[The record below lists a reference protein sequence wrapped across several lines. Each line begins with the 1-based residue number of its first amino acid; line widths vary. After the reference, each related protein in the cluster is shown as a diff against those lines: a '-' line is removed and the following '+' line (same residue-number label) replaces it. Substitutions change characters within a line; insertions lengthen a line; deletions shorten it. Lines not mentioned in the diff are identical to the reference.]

1 MQKQVLSATALALLI
16 GVSSFTLD
24 AAIAQNGSEAR
35 SNDREVKKTLD
46 DKHLTPIRPIRRV
59 GEDNWPDA
67 KNQPA
72 PVRETTGQSA
82 KTEEKKEEKKAE
94 SARKPDTKQTQNKD
108 LGNQAPPPDKPQD
121 TAKQNAPQP
130 KQDTAKQDAKQDSA
144 KPEQKQETAKQDAA
158 KPDSKPDAKPQDTA
172 ANADQDKTND
182 QKNDKGFA
190 SIRLGT
196 DKDGRVAVNDAQ
208 EKQIT
213 KAIRKQHVD
222 TFNVKVSVGSVAPAN
237 VKLVSVSSDVVDV
250 LPQFRGYSYFAT
262 REDIVI
268 VEPSSKK
275 VVALIPIKTTATAS
289 RPSEERTT
297 ARSTDTR
304 PAGRSK
310 TVVKERDVTVGT
322 AYPTEEEIIAAPVTR
337 APPGTAVTRS
347 YRTYRYEPY
356 YYDDDVVVN
365 ARRPH
370 RPRRAE
376 RTRRDRWPQR
386 AKRRLPNPRGN
397 SRRARRARSG
407 RNDRH
412 PHLPQLS
419 IFRAG

>member
-1 MQKQVLSATALALLI
+1 MSKQVLSATALALLI
-16 GVSSFTLD
+16 GASSFTFYT
-24 AAIAQNGSEAR
+24 AIAQNGGEAR
-35 SNDREVKKTLD
+35 SNDREVKKTHD

-82 KTEEKKEEKKAE
+82 KTDEKKEEKKAE
-94 SARKPDTKQTQNKD
+94 STQHNAKPETKQTQNKD

-121 TAKQNAPQP
+121 TAKQNAQP
-130 KQDTAKQDAKQDSA
+130 KQDTAKQDTKQDSA

-158 KPDSKPDAKPQDTA
+158 KPDAKPQDTA
-172 ANADQDKTND
+172 TNADQDKTND

-262 REDIVI
+262 REEIVI
-268 VEPSSKK
+268 VEPSTKK
-275 VVALIPIKTTATAS
+275 VVALVPVALTATAS
-289 RPSEERTT
+289 RPSDTRASDTRGNDERATTRTETRTT
-297 ARSTDTR
+297 T
-304 PAGRSK
+304 GRA
-310 TVVKERDVTVGT
+310 TPRERDVTVGRS
-322 AYPTEEEIIAAPVTR
+322 ARSDDIPSREEILAAPVAR
-337 APPGTAVTRS
+337 GPAGTTVT
-347 YRTYRYEPY
+347 RTYRNYRYYEP
-356 YYDDDVVVN
+356 DDDVVIIER
-365 ARRPH
+365 RRP
-370 RPRRAE
+370 RFFVP
-376 RTRRDRWPQR
+376 W
-386 AKRRLPNPRGN
+386 
-397 SRRARRARSG
+397 
-407 RNDRH
+407 
-412 PHLPQLS
+412 
-419 IFRAG
+419 

>member
-1 MQKQVLSATALALLI
+1 MQKQVLGATALALLI

-24 AAIAQNGSEAR
+24 AAIAQNGGEAR
-35 SNDREVKKTLD
+35 SNEREVKKTLD

-82 KTEEKKEEKKAE
+82 KTDEKKETAGQSAKTDEKKEEKKKAE
-94 SARKPDTKQTQNKD
+94 STQQKPDTKQTQNKD

-121 TAKQNAPQP
+121 TAKQNAQQ
-130 KQDTAKQDAKQDSA
+130 KQDTAKQDAKRDSA

-172 ANADQDKTND
+172 TNADQGKTSD
-182 QKNDKGFA
+182 QKNEKGFA

-196 DKDGRVAVNDAQ
+196 DRDGRVAVNDAQ

-262 REDIVI
+262 RED
-268 VEPSSKK
+268 
-275 VVALIPIKTTATAS
+275 
-289 RPSEERTT
+289 
-297 ARSTDTR
+297 
-304 PAGRSK
+304 AGLDFMGS
-310 TVVKERDVTVGT
+310 V
-322 AYPTEEEIIAAPVTR
+322 
-337 APPGTAVTRS
+337 
-347 YRTYRYEPY
+347 
-356 YYDDDVVVN
+356 
-365 ARRPH
+365 
-370 RPRRAE
+370 
-376 RTRRDRWPQR
+376 Q
-386 AKRRLPNPRGN
+386 
-397 SRRARRARSG
+397 
-407 RNDRH
+407 
-412 PHLPQLS
+412 
-419 IFRAG
+419 